1 MAKPKVIILRTAG
14 TNCDWETERGFRLAG
29 ANPERV
35 HINRFIEQE
44 KKLLDYDILVIPGGF
59 SYGDDIAA
67 GKIFANELRYKLFE
81 QLKRFAEK
89 QRPVLGICNGFQVLV
104 KSGLLPGN
112 KNYRQAITL
121 TFNDSGKFEDRWIYL
136 KNNSNKCLFT
146 EGLKKTIY
154 LPIAHGEGKFI
165 PGEKKVL
172 KRLEKNDQIVF
183 RYVDRSGK
191 QGDYPTNPNGSI
203 ESIAAI
209 CNKEG
214 NVLGMMPHPER
225 YLSRLHH
232 PAWRRESLPAIGD
245 GLLIFKNAVEYV
257 R

>member
-1 MAKPKVIILRTAG
+1 MYKPKVIILRTAG
-14 TNCDWETERGFRLAG
+14 TNCDGETERGFRLAG

-35 HINRFIEQE
+35 HINRFIGKE
-44 KKLLDYDILVIPGGF
+44 KNLLDYDILAIPGGF

-67 GKIFANELRYKLFE
+67 GKIFANELRYKFFE

-89 QRPVLGICNGFQVLV
+89 QRPILGICNGFQVLV
-104 KSGLLPGN
+104 KSGLLPGTD
-112 KNYRQAITL
+112 NYRQVVTL
-121 TFNDSGKFEDRWIYL
+121 TFNDSGKFEDRWVYL
-136 KNNSNKCLFT
+136 KNNSKKCLFT
-146 EGLKKTIY
+146 KGLEKIIY

-165 PGEKKVL
+165 PQEKRVL
-172 KRLEKNDQIVF
+172 KKLEKNGQIVF

-191 QGDYPTNPNGSI
+191 QGDYPINPNGSI
-203 ESIAAI
+203 DDIAAI

-225 YLSRLHH
+225 YLFRLHH
-232 PAWRRESLPAIGD
+232 PAWRREKLHEKGD

>member
-1 MAKPKVIILRTAG
+1 MVKPRVVILRTAG

-35 HINRFIEQE
+35 HINRLGEKE

-59 SYGDDIAA
+59 TYGDDIAA
-67 GKIFANELRYKLFE
+67 GKIFANELRYKLFD

-89 QRPVLGICNGFQVLV
+89 KRPILGICNGFQVLA
-104 KSGLLPGN
+104 KAGLLPG
-112 KNYRQAITL
+112 KNFRQEVAL
-121 TFNDSGKFEDRWIYL
+121 TFNDSGKFEDRWVYL
-136 KNNSNKCLFT
+136 RNSSRKCLFT
-146 EGLKKTIY
+146 KGLQMLIY

-165 PGEKKVL
+165 PKSGRVL
-172 KRLEKNDQIVF
+172 KELERNNQIVF
-183 RYVDRSGK
+183 RYVDRSGRL
-191 QGDYPTNPNGSI
+191 GDYPINPNGSI
-203 ESIAAI
+203 GSIAGI

-214 NVLGMMPHPER
+214 NILGMMPHPER

-232 PAWRRESLPAIGD
+232 PAWRRENLPEVGD

-257 R
+257 SR